1 MNKDKPLKLSIL
13 SVYKNWPS
21 LDFLHQFWED
31 KLCSGFPGLN
41 PLLMRLITEVHRS
54 TSSSIKTLLISPLPA
69 MHFGVLIYTQN
80 LVSFPS
86 VQHNGKDL
94 PCLYKAAGR
103 SSEAT
108 QEKVYDTCTLLIKY
122 FTRIFFMKHLNV
134 GIIRNSTQS

>member
-69 MHFGVLIYTQN
+69 MHFGVLIYT
-80 LVSFPS
+80 
-86 VQHNGKDL
+86 
-94 PCLYKAAGR
+94 
-103 SSEAT
+103 
-108 QEKVYDTCTLLIKY
+108 
-122 FTRIFFMKHLNV
+122 
-134 GIIRNSTQS
+134 